1 VFTAVD
7 ARTMNFSTEAKEEQR
22 GLPQYPGPAGEPLA
36 IDRNQFSEDALSIL
50 DRYQV
55 DNATDPLAVLVGA
68 IDRMTANQRE
78 VISRFETAIALA
90 GIEFGRI
97 DLAIQKA
104 EEMQQRVESLVTAV
118 GRMQKDFAVTTDKIR
133 QRSNSDILLNHLKP
147 FIYGLFG
154 AVLTLLTLFAVLRLK
169 SP

>member
-1 VFTAVD
+1 
-7 ARTMNFSTEAKEEQR
+7 MNVASSPITEQR
-22 GLPQYPGPAGEPLA
+22 APAQDSIERSPA
-36 IDRNQFSEDALSIL
+36 IDRNQFSEDALTIL
-50 DRYQV
+50 DHYNV
-55 DNATDPLAVLVGA
+55 NNATDPLAILVGA

-104 EEMQQRVESLVTAV
+104 EEIQRSVESLVTAT
-118 GRMQKDFAVTTDKIR
+118 GRMQSDFAVTTDKIR

-154 AVLTLLTLFAVLRLK
+154 ALLTLLVLFAVSRFK
-169 SP
+169 SS

>member
-1 VFTAVD
+1 
-7 ARTMNFSTEAKEEQR
+7 MNVSSRAKQEQR
-22 GLPQYPGPAGEPLA
+22 ALPAEPAGGFLA
-36 IDRNQFSEDALSIL
+36 IDRNQFSVDALSIL
-50 DRYQV
+50 DQYHV
-55 DNATDPLAVLVGA
+55 NNATDPLAILVAA

-104 EEMQQRVESLVTAV
+104 EEIQQRVESLVAAID
-118 GRMQKDFAVTTDKIR
+118 RIREDFAVTTDKIR
-133 QRSNSDILLNHLKP
+133 QRSNSEILLNHLRP

-154 AVLTLLTLFAVLRLK
+154 AALTLLILFAVFRLK
-169 SP
+169 SA

>member
-1 VFTAVD
+1 
-7 ARTMNFSTEAKEEQR
+7 MNSSIEKTEEQR
-22 GLPQYPGPAGEPLA
+22 AHPKEALNRSAAL
-36 IDRNQFSEDALSIL
+36 DRDQFSDDALSIL

-55 DNATDPLAVLVGA
+55 RNASDPMAILIGT

-78 VISRFETAIALA
+78 VISRFEAAIALA

-104 EEMQQRVESLVTAV
+104 EEIQRQVEFLVTKLD
-118 GRMQKDFAVTTDKIR
+118 RTQKDFAVTTDKIR
-133 QRSNSDILLNHLKP
+133 RRGNSDIVLNHVKP

-154 AVLTLLTLFAVLRLK
+154 TVLTLVVLSVWFRMK
-169 SP
+169 TGQ